1 MEKLDAF
8 PSLPSQ
14 SRYPWDQLMDG
25 SIWKLSPGSDFGGK
39 SRTFIAAARAQ
50 AKRRG
55 GTVRTRLI
63 QDDVVLQFRPL

>member
-1 MEKLDAF
+1 MERLDEF

-25 SIWKLSPGSDFGGK
+25 SVWKLSPGADFGGR

-50 AKRRG
+50 AKQRG
-55 GTVRTRLI
+55 GTLKTRQI
-63 QDDVVLQFRPL
+63 QDDVVVQFRPL